1 MIDQPKLILIGGAS
15 HTGKSTLA
23 RSLADHFN
31 WNYCSTDKLARH
43 PGRPWQ
49 TQFTDIPQHV
59 VDHYQLLSATEL
71 VEDVLNHYRQ
81 NVWPQIEQI
90 VNNAATDIAEKGTI
104 IEGSALLPELVNT
117 LKFANI
123 ATVWLTA
130 SNEFLR
136 HRIYLSSQYASKS
149 QFEQMLID
157 KFWERNCLYND
168 RLIDTVDRL
177 GFVSL
182 NVSAVATPS
191 ELMCQ
196 YLALVVNK
204 KW

>member
-59 VDHYQLLSATEL
+59 VDHYQLLSSTEL
-71 VEDVLNHYRQ
+71 IEDVLNHYRQ

-90 VNNAATDIAEKGTI
+90 VNNAATDIAESGKI

-117 LKFANI
+117 LKFANVTSI
-123 ATVWLTA
+123 WLTA

-136 HRIYLSSQYASKS
+136 HRIYLSSQYISKS
-149 QFEQMLID
+149 PLEQMLID
-157 KFWERNCLYND
+157 KFWKRNCLYND
-168 RLIDTVDRL
+168 RLISTVDRL

>member
-1 MIDQPKLILIGGAS
+1 MIDRPKLILIGGAS

-23 RSLADHFN
+23 RSLADHLN

-49 TQFTDIPQHV
+49 TQLTDIPQHV
-59 VDHYQLLSATEL
+59 VDHYQLLSSTEL
-71 VEDVLNHYRQ
+71 IEDVLNHYRQ

-90 VNNAATDIAEKGTI
+90 VNNAATNIAESGTI

-123 ATVWLTA
+123 TSIWLTA

-136 HRIYLSSQYASKS
+136 HRIYLSSQYISKS
-149 QFEQMLID
+149 PLEQMLID
-157 KFWERNCLYND
+157 KFWKRNCLYND
-168 RLIDTVDRL
+168 RLIDTIDRL

-182 NVSAVATPS
+182 NVSAVVTPS

-196 YLALVVNK
+196 CLALVVNK

>member
-1 MIDQPKLILIGGAS
+1 M
-15 HTGKSTLA
+15 
-23 RSLADHFN
+23 
-31 WNYCSTDKLARH
+31 
-43 PGRPWQ
+43 
-49 TQFTDIPQHV
+49 
-59 VDHYQLLSATEL
+59 
-71 VEDVLNHYRQ
+71 NHYRQ

-90 VNNAATDIAEKGTI
+90 VNTAETNIAERGTI

-117 LKFANI
+117 LKFDNI
-123 ATVWLTA
+123 DSIWLTA
-130 SNEFLR
+130 SNEFLQ
-136 HRIYLSSQYASKS
+136 HIIYLSSQYASKS

-182 NVSAVATPS
+182 NVSTVATPS

-196 YLALVVNK
+196 YLSLVVNK